1 MIAGRRDRDIVDTVL
16 TESFISVGLFL
27 HPRLGRSLVGSRAHT
42 CTGGV
47 DREAGCWLEPSDY
60 GGIGFILI
68 LPITHLGVIVDQEL
82 SYAEHFTGPW
92 LQWSLTG
99 LTRSCFNN
107 LRQLRGSP
115 ALIPFLE
122 FLQLLSTATLAHAFI
137 VNIA

>member
-82 SYAEHFTGPW
+82 SYAEHFTG
-92 LQWSLTG
+92 